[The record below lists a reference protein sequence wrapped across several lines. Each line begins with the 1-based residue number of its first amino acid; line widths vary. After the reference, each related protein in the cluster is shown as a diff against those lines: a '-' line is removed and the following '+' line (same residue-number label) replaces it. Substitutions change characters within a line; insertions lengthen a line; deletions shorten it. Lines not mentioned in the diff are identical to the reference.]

1 MKKIYIEGAVIAA
14 VILALI
20 AVLLLIPQQAT
31 RPADTT
37 PSIGPTETFP
47 PVDRGNVVIYQ
58 CDPALSRQ
66 WNLLAQAY
74 TSQTGIPVTVITDEA
89 GTLEPGMM
97 DKNNAPTVFCLE
109 SRQDLANW
117 QGVCLDL
124 TGSAIAD
131 ALCSP
136 NFALQADGGLW
147 GVAANVESY
156 GLVYNASLLAR
167 AGYTEEDITSF
178 TSMKN
183 VVQHITSGKKEF
195 GFSAFATPNLSD
207 TAHGG
212 LTCLLAG
219 IAREP
224 GALRTLW
231 DLYSANC
238 TTPAASLVG
247 RGDNIS
253 CQEFLQEKAVFFLAG
268 TWIYDE
274 LAEMDHN
281 DLRILPVYTSDS
293 QENLGLYMHC
303 SGFWCV
309 NANADE
315 PDRQATLDFLGW
327 LVSAQ
332 GDDPA
337 PVDSLGLLA
346 PYRDAAYAA
355 NPLDEL
361 VRQYLL
367 SDREGA
373 EWVDCDTLSTEKLAA
388 FGQALGNYAA
398 APSDD
403 AWQAVLDALQNG
415 Q

>member
-1 MKKIYIEGAVIAA
+1 MKKWIYIGGAVVVAA
-14 VILALI
+14 VILI
-20 AVLLLIPQQAT
+20 VSLLQPPRHTQSITPTEPSNIP
-31 RPADTT
+31 DTT
-37 PSIGPTETFP
+37 AA
-47 PVDRGNVVIYQ
+47 DRGNVVIYQ
-58 CDPALSRQ
+58 CDPQLSQQ
-66 WNLLAQAY
+66 WNQLAQAY
-74 TSQTGIPVTVITDEA
+74 TAQTGIPVTVITDEA
-89 GTLEPGMM
+89 GRLEPGMM
-97 DKNNAPTVFCLE
+97 DKKNAPTVFCLQ

-117 QGVCLDL
+117 QDVCLDL

-131 ALCSP
+131 ALCSQDL
-136 NFALQADGGLW
+136 ALRTDDGIW

-167 AGYTEEDITSF
+167 AGYTEEDIKSF

-219 IAREP
+219 LAHEP

-238 TTPAASLVG
+238 ATPAASLIG
-247 RGDNIS
+247 SGDNVS
-253 CQEFLQEKAVFFLAG
+253 YQEFLQEKAVFFLAG

-274 LAEMDHN
+274 LAEMDDN

-315 PDRQATLDFLGW
+315 PDRQAALDFLGW

-361 VRQYLL
+361 VRKYLL
-367 SDREGA
+367 SDREGV

-398 APSDD
+398 APGDD